1 MARKNTLFDVD
12 ITKENPLITIVN
24 HGKIP
29 VVQINDVP
37 FYNRKVE
44 YLYSAP
50 KETNEER
57 ICRYKEIIRNHKEKG
72 LTNIT
77 YCNIGGFHGNDF
89 SHWHCPL
96 RNINI
101 GYVEPD
107 ELVYDQT
114 SRTYITA
121 ARKFQSVKNAWFSLL
136 RKEKEEDIVYGKW
149 SYFNEHFADFQ
160 EVWLDSKHIKKVL
173 TVTTDNFLVLLPYV
187 NDGYLSLNCVED
199 IFHSMT
205 DDLDEKYLIHI
216 NETNLE
222 KEWEDKCNRDY
233 EHDYIDRRTFIFDYF
248 WDYTEFYDEYK
259 RKALEEF
266 YRHYS
271 GKRFK
276 YDNDHF
282 AKLKANICNYYTYL
296 KNYKSSNEKID
307 LYNTDITDFWFSEKY
322 LRIKL
327 RYCKE
332 RYSSNVFTIM
342 LNDRSLSVIKG
353 IYYSDYNYSEKE
365 IFLNE
370 VRPVMYEFLIIFQ
383 RFCDTFKDLY
393 MVEYPEVLRKLE
405 KYKKLEESLRD
416 KGYDYSVNDIENIL
430 TVFEEDFQIEYNL
443 VLKDTVIT
451 LPDVEK
457 RYCNIDTL
465 PLQYRSDRME
475 EIMAILSQ
483 EDLANG
489 NG

>member
-37 FYNRKVE
+37 FYNKKVE

-50 KETNEER
+50 EETNEER

-89 SHWHCPL
+89 SHWHCSL

-136 RKEKEEDIVYGKW
+136 KKEKEEDIVYGKW

-173 TVTTDNFLVLLPYV
+173 TVTTNNFLVLLPYV

-222 KEWEDKCNRDY
+222 KEWEDKCDRDY

-271 GKRFK
+271 GKQFK

-307 LYNTDITDFWFSEKY
+307 LYNTDITDFWFSENY
-322 LRIKL
+322 LRIELWYRKD
-327 RYCKE
+327 
-332 RYSSNVFTIM
+332 RYSSKIFTIM
-342 LNDRSLSVIKG
+342 LKNNVLSVTDGK
-353 IYYSDYNYSEKE
+353 YYSDYYYSEKE
-365 IFLNE
+365 FFLNE
-370 VRPVMYEFLIIFQ
+370 VRPAMYEFLIIFQ
-383 RFCDTFKDLY
+383 KFCDTFKDLY
-393 MVEYPEVLRKLE
+393 IIEYPEILQKID
-405 KYKKLEESLRD
+405 KYRKLEESLRD

-443 VLKDTVIT
+443 VLKDAVIT

>member
-24 HGKIP
+24 YGKIP
-29 VVQINDVP
+29 VVQVNDVP
-37 FYNRKVE
+37 FYNKKVE

-50 KETNEER
+50 EESNEER

-136 RKEKEEDIVYGKW
+136 KKEKEEDIVYGKW

-187 NDGYLSLNCVED
+187 NDGYLALNCVED
-199 IFHSMT
+199 IFHSMS
-205 DDLDEKYLIHI
+205 DVLDEEYLVHI
-216 NETNLE
+216 NETNLQ
-222 KEWEDKCNRDY
+222 KEWEDECDRDY
-233 EHDYIDRRTFIFDYF
+233 YEDYIDRKTFIFDYF
-248 WDYTEFYDEYK
+248 WDYTEFYHEYK
-259 RKALEEF
+259 RMALEEF
-266 YRHYS
+266 YRYYS
-271 GKRFK
+271 GKHFK
-276 YDNDHF
+276 YDDDYF
-282 AKLKANICNYYTYL
+282 AKLKANICNFYSYL
-296 KNYKSSNEKID
+296 KNYKSSNAKID
-307 LYNTDITDFWFSEKY
+307 LYNTDITDFWFGEKY

-342 LNDRSLSVIKG
+342 LNNRSLSVIKG

-405 KYKKLEESLRD
+405 KYKKLEESLED
-416 KGYDYSVNDIENIL
+416 LECEYSVNDIENIL

-443 VLKDTVIT
+443 VLKDAVIIIT
-451 LPDVEK
+451 EER
-457 RYCNIDTL
+457 RYYNIDNI
-465 PLQYRSDRME
+465 PIEYKSKRMAD
-475 EIMAILSQ
+475 IISILLQ
-483 EDLANG
+483 EDSANG
-489 NG
+489 NR

>member
-29 VVQINDVP
+29 VVQVNDVP
-37 FYNRKVE
+37 FYNKNVE
-44 YLYSAP
+44 QWYSIVEGYTE
-50 KETNEER
+50 ETIR
-57 ICRYKEIIRNHKEKG
+57 RYKEIVHSHKEKG

-136 RKEKEEDIVYGKW
+136 KKEKEEDIVYGKW

-205 DDLDEKYLIHI
+205 DELDEKYLIHI

-222 KEWEDKCNRDY
+222 KEWEDKCDR
-233 EHDYIDRRTFIFDYF
+233 ECEQGDYIENRTHVFDYF

-266 YRHYS
+266 YSYYS
-271 GKRFK
+271 GKQFK
-276 YDNDHF
+276 YDNEYF
-282 AKLKANICNYYTYL
+282 QRLKNSICQFYAYL
-296 KNYKSSNEKID
+296 KTYKSNDKNISI
-307 LYNTDITDFWFSEKY
+307 YNYDSTDFLFGEKY
-322 LRIKL
+322 LRLQIHYHYEKCSSKL
-327 RYCKE
+327 
-332 RYSSNVFTIM
+332 FTII
-342 LNDRSLSVIKG
+342 LNGDELSVMDGK
-353 IYYSDYNYSEKE
+353 YFSDYYYSEKE
-365 IFLNE
+365 FFMNE

-383 RFCDTFKDLY
+383 KYYDTIKTFNEIK
-393 MVEYPEVLRKLE
+393 YPDILRKLW
-405 KYKKLEESLRD
+405 KYKELETVLKA
-416 KGYDYSVNDIENIL
+416 KGYEYSVNDKENIL
-430 TVFEEDFQIEYNL
+430 TVFEDSFQIEYNL
-443 VLKDTVIT
+443 VLKDAVVMIPNT
-451 LPDVEK
+451 ESK
-457 RYCNIDTL
+457 YYNIDSV
-465 PLQYRSDRME
+465 PSEYRSERMN
-475 EIMAILSQ
+475 EIMEILS
-483 EDLANG
+483 G
-489 NG
+489 GFS

>member
-29 VVQINDVP
+29 VVQVNDTA
-37 FYNRKVE
+37 FYNKKVE
-44 YLYSAP
+44 YLYSTNE
-50 KETNEER
+50 ETNEER
-57 ICRYKEIIRNHKEKG
+57 ICRYKEIIRNHTEKG

-136 RKEKEEDIVYGKW
+136 KMEKEEDIMYGKW

-160 EVWLDSKHIKKVL
+160 EVWLDSKHIKKVM
-173 TVTTDNFLVLLPYV
+173 TVTTDDFLLLLPYV
-187 NDGYLSLNCVED
+187 NDGYLALNCVED
-199 IFHSMT
+199 IFHSM
-205 DDLDEKYLIHI
+205 DDMLDEKYLVHI

-222 KEWEDKCNRDY
+222 KEWEDKCDRDF

-266 YRHYS
+266 YRYYS
-271 GKRFK
+271 GKQFK
-276 YDNDHF
+276 YDNGYF
-282 AKLKANICNYYTYL
+282 AKLKANICSFYSYL
-296 KNYKSSNEKID
+296 KNYESSNKEIN
-307 LYNTDITDFWFSEKY
+307 LYNTDTMDFWFGEKY
-322 LRIKL
+322 LRIRL
-327 RYCKE
+327 LYCKE
-332 RYSSNVFTIM
+332 QYSSNVFTIM
-342 LNDRSLSVIKG
+342 LNNNELSVTKG
-353 IYYSDYNYSEKE
+353 IYYSDYHYSEKDF
-365 IFLNE
+365 FLNE
-370 VRPVMYEFLIIFQ
+370 VRPAMYEFLVIFQ
-383 RFCDTFKDLY
+383 RFFDTFKDLY
-393 MVEYPEVLRKLE
+393 MMEYPEILRKMD
-405 KYKKLEESLRD
+405 KYKRLEESLKD
-416 KGYDYSVNDIENIL
+416 KGCDYSVNDTENIL
-430 TVFEEDFQIEYNL
+430 TVFEEDFQIGYNL
-443 VLKDTVIT
+443 VLKDAVIII
-451 LPDVEK
+451 PDTERK
-457 RYCNIDTL
+457 YYNIDSV
-465 PLQYRSDRME
+465 PREYKNQRMNEIIEILLGE
-475 EIMAILSQ
+475 ES
-483 EDLANG
+483 ANG
-489 NG
+489 

>member
-29 VVQINDVP
+29 VVQVNDTA
-37 FYNRKVE
+37 FYNKKVE
-44 YLYSAP
+44 QWYRTYEGMDV
-50 KETNEER
+50 KTVN
-57 ICRYKEIIRNHKEKG
+57 KWQKIIRNHTERG

-89 SHWHCPL
+89 SHWSCPL

-121 ARKFQSVKNAWFSLL
+121 GRKFQSVKNAWFSLL
-136 RKEKEEDIVYGKW
+136 KNEKEEDIMYGKW

-222 KEWEDKCNRDY
+222 KELEDKCDRDY

-443 VLKDTVIT
+443 VLKDAVIT

-483 EDLANG
+483 ED
-489 NG
+489 